1 LENLISKNY
10 YLHQSAKEGY
20 KSYVR
25 SYASH
30 SHKQIFDVETLDL
43 QKVALSFGFKVP
55 PFVDL
60 SILCVFYFYR
70 ASAQL
75 AMHITC
81 LSYCK
86 GVCLSVRVSVSLC
99 YRVKTT
105 QAMIQKYSLLAAW
118 RTLLPR
124 LTRLLYV

>member
-1 LENLISKNY
+1 LENLIAKNY

-60 SILCVFYFYR
+60 SILWCDTT
-70 ASAQL
+70 L
-75 AMHITC
+75 EC
-81 LSYCK
+81 LLYHCI
-86 GVCLSVRVSVSLC
+86 CIFLP
-99 YRVKTT
+99 
-105 QAMIQKYSLLAAW
+105 LLA
-118 RTLLPR
+118 L
-124 LTRLLYV
+124 

>member
-10 YLHQSAKEGY
+10 YLHQSASQGY

-30 SHKQIFDVETLDL
+30 SHKSIFDVETLDL

-60 SILCVFYFYR
+60 SILL
-70 ASAQL
+70 Q
-75 AMHITC
+75 
-81 LSYCK
+81 
-86 GVCLSVRVSVSLC
+86 
-99 YRVKTT
+99 
-105 QAMIQKYSLLAAW
+105 
-118 RTLLPR
+118 
-124 LTRLLYV
+124 